1 MGWEGKGMVIRE
13 FRPEDCSA
21 LVRILKAN
29 LQYSDPDT
37 EGPEAMLR
45 VHQCQAAVFL
55 VAEDED
61 RPVGLIRGVY
71 DGSKAL
77 IHIVSVDPAHQGRG
91 IGSALVREAA
101 RRFKERGANNL
112 AVTVPGDNLEFWKK
126 LSFRMT
132 TRIMFAHP
140 IDSVINPARTRR
152 KGG

>member
-1 MGWEGKGMVIRE
+1 MVIRE
-13 FRPEDCSA
+13 FRPEDCDG

-55 VAEDED
+55 VAEDEN

-77 IHIVSVDPAHQGRG
+77 IHIVSVDPAYQRRG
-91 IGSALVREAA
+91 VGSALVREAA
-101 RRFKERGANNL
+101 GRFKKRGAKNL

-140 IDSVINPARTRR
+140 IDAVINLPRPRH
-152 KGG
+152 KGA